1 MPYINL
7 QVEEKTYTIE
17 YTRHSLTQMERNGF
31 SLTQLQ
37 DKIVTSLELMF
48 WGGLLKNHKGI
59 TLQQSNKLLD
69 YVLDKYRTDELFLS
83 LNTLI
88 NEVFEI
94 DSDEDEEKTK
104 EKKSVLIMR

>member
-7 QVEEKTYTIE
+7 EIEEKKYTIE

-37 DKIVTSLELMF
+37 EKIVTSLELMF
-48 WGGLLKNHKGI
+48 WGGLIKNHKGI

-69 YVLDKYRTDELFLS
+69 VVLETYRTDELFIS
-83 LNTLI
+83 LNLLI

-94 DSDEDEEKTK
+94 DSDESENIK
-104 EKKSVLIMR
+104 EKKSVLIIR